1 MDPVT
6 TYDPKKLGSRTLH
19 DWLRAHELL
28 ETWLHSSPEKRKV
41 TPETLESAR
50 AYLRMHMGE
59 CADQFELSVNAAR
72 ELVIHGNFEL
82 PGKVESVKSDC
93 PYTSDGSRQ
102 ELTPLDDS
110 HG

>member
-1 MDPVT
+1 MTPGDHLAV
-6 TYDPKKLGSRTLH
+6 GNRTLH

-82 PGKVESVKSDC
+82 PGKVESVAFVQSDC